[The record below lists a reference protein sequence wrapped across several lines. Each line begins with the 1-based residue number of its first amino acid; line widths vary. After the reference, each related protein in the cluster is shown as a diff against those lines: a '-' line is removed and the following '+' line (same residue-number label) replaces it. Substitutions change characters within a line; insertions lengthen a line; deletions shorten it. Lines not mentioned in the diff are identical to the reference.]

1 MMQHRIKI
9 GIIGPTIISN
19 NIKQVIKDFP
29 TFQPVYRTSDSIFD
43 APSFAEQL
51 QGEVDILLFS
61 GELPYNL
68 TKEKI
73 TLSIPAH
80 YIPLKGTGL
89 FRSIYKLQMKTG
101 NVSNLSIDSLL
112 KEEVFRVF
120 SEIEENDTNLYFS
133 KESSLDAVDEI
144 VAFHEKKYKSGQTTC
159 ALTGIKM
166 VSDQLT
172 EHNVPNDWVNPTR
185 QDIVVA
191 LERALL
197 SSEKRKNKESQIVF
211 GIIQVHNFQDMVEQQ
226 VSEYEVQKLKIKM
239 QKVLLEYVERLE
251 GHLTALGG
259 DEFLFVTT
267 RGVFERETRGY
278 KVIPL
283 LHAAEKQLGAILN
296 VGVGFG
302 LSANQAGTNAR
313 MALRQAKEFG
323 KSSCFIVSEDRNVI
337 GPVEMKSPLV
347 YELTTTDPDI
357 IAKAEIVGMTPTY
370 ISKVKSHIH
379 RRSMEAFSA
388 RELSTILNI
397 STRSANRIL
406 SRWLDADLVKII
418 GIEKV
423 VSKGR
428 PRQLY
433 QLNF

>member
-1 MMQHRIKI
+1 MRNNIKI
-9 GIIGPTIISN
+9 GVIGPTIISEH
-19 NIKQVIKDFP
+19 IKQVLKDFP
-29 TFQPVYRTSDSIFD
+29 TFQAIYRTSDSIFD
-43 APSFAEQL
+43 APKFAQQL
-51 QGEVDILLFS
+51 QDEVDILLFS
-61 GELPYNL
+61 GELPYKL

-89 FRSIYKLQMKTG
+89 FRSIYKLRMKTG
-101 NVSNLSIDSLL
+101 KKANLSIDSLI
-112 KEEVFRVF
+112 KEEVFRAF
-120 SEIEENDTNLYFS
+120 SEVEEKNMNLYFS
-133 KESSLDAVDEI
+133 EESSIDAVEEI
-144 VAFHEKKYKSGQTTC
+144 VNFHCEKYKSGLTTG

-166 VSDQLT
+166 VSDRLT
-172 EHNVPNDWVNPTR
+172 ELHVPNDWVNPTR
-185 QDIVVA
+185 QDIVVT

-197 SSEKRKNKESQIVF
+197 STETRRNKESQIVF
-211 GIIQVHNFQDMVEQQ
+211 GLIQVHNFRELVEQQ
-226 VSEYEVQKLKIKM
+226 ESEYGVQKLKIHL
-239 QKVLLEYVERLE
+239 QQVLLDYVECLE
-251 GHLTALGG
+251 GHLTSLGG
-259 DEFLFVTT
+259 DEYLFVTT

-283 LHAAEKQLGAILN
+283 LYDTEKELGAHLN
-296 VGVGFG
+296 IGVGFG
-302 LSANQAGTNAR
+302 LSANQAGTHAR

-323 KSSCFIVSEDRNVI
+323 NRSCFIVREDRNVI

-347 YELTTTDPDI
+347 YELTTTDQAI
-357 IAKAEIVGMTPTY
+357 IEKAESVGMTPTY
-370 ISKVKSHIH
+370 ISKVKSHIN
-379 RRSMEAFSA
+379 RMDMEAFTA

-406 SRWLDADLVKII
+406 SRWLDADLVEII
-418 GIEKV
+418 GMEKV